1 MDSQLLMSIIVI
13 SDPEEVAN
21 EALILNA
28 LFAHGME
35 TFHLRKPTYTKV
47 QTEVLIRAIEP
58 QYRNRVVLHHRYP
71 LAIDYGLK
79 GIHFTG
85 HFIRDCFPKLE
96 DWYQE
101 AKQNQ
106 MTVSASKH
114 QLTELENLEVA
125 YDYVFLSPIFDSIS
139 KIGYKSNFADLQS
152 VEKYRTHT
160 KIVAL
165 GGITVDKMN
174 RLKQMGFDGA
184 AVLGTIW
191 KTPDKAVQTWK
202 ALKATWEKEDQIF

>member
-1 MDSQLLMSIIVI
+1 MDIIVI
-13 SDPEEVAN
+13 SDPEEVTN
-21 EALILNA
+21 EAFILNA
-28 LFAHGME
+28 LFEHGLE
-35 TFHLRKPTYTKV
+35 AFHLRKPTYTKAE
-47 QTEVLIRAIEP
+47 TETLIEAIEP

-71 LAIDYGLK
+71 LAMDYGLK

-85 HFIRDCFPKLE
+85 NFIKNCFPKLE

-101 AKQNQ
+101 AKQYK

-114 QLTELENLEVA
+114 QLAELKALEVA

-139 KIGYKSNFADLQS
+139 KVGYKSNFVDLEN
-152 VEKYRTHT
+152 VVDYRGYT

-165 GGITVDKMN
+165 GGITVDKIGQ
-174 RLKQMGFDGA
+174 LKQMKFDGA

-191 KTPDKAVQTWK
+191 QAPDKAVQTFM
-202 ALKATWEKEDQIF
+202 ALKAAWEKEDQIF